1 MVPPRSTPLL
11 GLLPMAG
18 RGSRLWP
25 YRYPKELF
33 PVALVPAPDGVG
45 VNPWPVCQYA
55 IDAMRRAGAE
65 RCVAVVSDEK
75 YEVLRVLG
83 DGTEAGLPLC
93 YVHQRDALGLPH
105 VVQCARPWL
114 GDADVLLALPD
125 TVVLPGDALA
135 RLHEARLRERMD
147 LMLGVL
153 PTPESGRLGPVEI
166 DAEGRVLRI
175 LDKPGDDRTG
185 NTWAILSWS
194 SVFTDYCCRW
204 EALRGREGRREGALG
219 HAMEA
224 ARADGLR
231 VGAMVFADGMF
242 ADIGTPQ
249 GLAATVQQLALR
261 GLTFPGAS

>member
-1 MVPPRSTPLL
+1 MPASSSPPLI

-33 PVALVPAPDGVG
+33 PVALVPAADQAG
-45 VNPWPVCQYA
+45 VNPWPVCQFA
-55 IDAMRRAGAE
+55 IDAIRRAGAD

-83 DGTEAGLPLC
+83 DGSEAGLPLC

-105 VVQCARPWL
+105 VVRCARPWL
-114 GDADVLLALPD
+114 GGADVLLALPD

-135 RLHEARLRERMD
+135 RLHQARLRDGMD

-153 PTPESGRLGPVEI
+153 PTPESGRLGPVEL
-166 DAEGRVLRI
+166 DARGGVVRI
-175 LDKPGDDRTG
+175 LDKPGDNRFG

-194 SVFTDYCCRW
+194 SVFTEFCCRW
-204 EALRGREGRREGALG
+204 EEARARQGRAEAALG

-224 ARADGLR
+224 ARADGMR
-231 VGAMVFADGMF
+231 VGAVAFAEGMF
-242 ADIGTPQ
+242 ADIGTPR
-249 GLAATVQQLALR
+249 GLADTVQQLVAR
-261 GLTFPGAS
+261 GLTFTGRP